1 MRATGSHLK
10 LKKGQKFKTAVK
22 AEGEQLLFVWKGALK
37 VKSGGK
43 EYAAGER
50 DTVFIQ
56 GAAELEV
63 TSTAPSEIIQ
73 VQAP

>member
-10 LKKGQKFKTAVK
+10 LKNGASFKTAVK
-22 AEGEQLLFVWKGALK
+22 AEGEQLLFVWKGSLK
-37 VKSGGK
+37 VKSGAK
-43 EYAAGER
+43 EYIAGER

-56 GAAELEV
+56 GAADLAV
-63 TSTAPSEIIQ
+63 TATAASEIIQ